1 MEVKTV
7 QNFKGIISLV
17 KNTDKGTIYYSA
29 QFDDKG
35 VFYSTEYL
43 LEKVEEKFGEFYN
56 IEFVKDLKAAI
67 EVYTNKQEDFCAAYM
82 ERELVN
88 VIEEAESFEDI
99 HFDECDL
106 SIFSFYLNEKIKDG
120 SYLYE
125 QKD

>member
-17 KNTDKGTIYYSA
+17 KNTDKGTIDYSA

-99 HFDECDL
+99 HFDEYDL

>member
-1 MEVKTV
+1 
-7 QNFKGIISLV
+7 
-17 KNTDKGTIYYSA
+17 
-29 QFDDKG
+29 
-35 VFYSTEYL
+35 
-43 LEKVEEKFGEFYN
+43 
-56 IEFVKDLKAAI
+56 
-67 EVYTNKQEDFCAAYM
+67 M

-99 HFDECDL
+99 HFDEYDL

>member
-1 MEVKTV
+1 MESKTV

-56 IEFVKDLKAAI
+56 IENGKEYALLVSVNESKKAYSTAFASTLMGLILTKNPDKNCGFTCNIEKSKD
-67 EVYTNKQEDFCAAYM
+67 NK
-82 ERELVN
+82 N
-88 VIEEAESFEDI
+88 
-99 HFDECDL
+99 HFRV
-106 SIFSFYLNEKIKDG
+106 FKTKG
-120 SYLYE
+120 
-125 QKD
+125 